1 MASQSTFVLK
11 ADTSSF
17 LKSIQE
23 AQTRLLGIEKEAST
37 SYQQILAAQAEVNRL
52 QASQSDLDKLKATID
67 AASKARIAELS
78 VLQTNADNERKK
90 SLNEMIRLERAL
102 AASDKAKIS
111 EYMVGLQAT
120 EKGLQNQ
127 IKGLQL
133 ANAALKQ
140 NANEI
145 QNINNKQAEQSV
157 YAKKNIDAVNAR
169 QALLQKEIALE
180 QEKLNLAKQSAV
192 VASNAASNAGLGYA
206 RNADL
211 KAAMQAAMQSAYQSP
226 EKQSVSP
233 AIPLI
238 AATATQNIKPID
250 SSSIVRF
257 REETQKATE
266 AIREQTKATSLADE
280 GFARLNRSF
289 QGFAAGYL
297 GFSAMVGQA
306 KEIVD
311 ASVKFDTLNKIFT
324 AITGSGEVAAAEMD
338 MVKEA
343 ADRLG
348 VPVLKSAQGL
358 KGLLAVGLTLQEPMA
373 NLNQQF
379 VALSQAAVSFGMGEV
394 EVERAFKAYTQI
406 LSKDKLM
413 AEELTGQLAEAI
425 PGAVGIMAK
434 ALGYVTKTGLPD
446 TAKLF
451 KEMEKGAIDGSD
463 ALNKFSVELK
473 KVTDAMVP
481 TAAQSA
487 RAEFTR
493 FQNSLLELR
502 ATIGESGL
510 LEMLA
515 DLAKVGTSVFSGID
529 TKDIAD
535 LTTHIKVL
543 GSAVGLGLAV
553 HFLKTKESATAFSG
567 ALKDV
572 AHSVVSGMDIQ
583 TKATLQTANAN
594 NVLLNSTKPLTAS
607 QIALRNEITALSGM
621 GVTATNKITAYNQS
635 VASVGRASA
644 IATSATNLLSTSL
657 RGVAAAASFAW
668 PIAAIMTAT
677 TIYNHLSESV
687 DDARKSLEQLA
698 DDQSWGQLA
707 SKIAELQESLGYG
720 ERDTGISS
728 IFTGIMSGINNV
740 KKAMGEDFFAFFT
753 PERFGNA
760 LQKAN
765 TKTLDVTREGM
776 VDLIN
781 ESQKMLD
788 QVKQAKGAGAE
799 QSALTLKSYIKKVIL
814 VLKLS

>member
-52 QASQSDLDKLKATID
+52 QASQSDLGKLKATID
-67 AASKARIAELS
+67 ATSKARIAELS
-78 VLQTNADNERKK
+78 VLQTNADSERKK

-111 EYMVGLQAT
+111 EYMAGLQAT

-169 QALLQKEIALE
+169 IALE
-180 QEKLNLAKQSAV
+180 QEKQEKAKEASKQQLEQIRARVEANKAEWATIKRVNEEEKQRLLLKQRLAMQEAESNKLQSNSMFV
-192 VASNAASNAGLGYA
+192 VAQQRLAEKQKQQELAI
-206 RNADL
+206 
-211 KAAMQAAMQSAYQSP
+211 QAAKEQQKQQLLSNLEISASARATSAFP
-226 EKQSVSP
+226 TTNKPSP

-250 SSSIVRF
+250 SSSIIRF

-297 GFSAMVGQA
+297 GFSALLGQT

-535 LTTHIKVL
+535 LTTHVKVL
-543 GSAVGLGLAV
+543 GSAIGIWLVAN
-553 HFLKTKESATAFSG
+553 FLKTKESATAFSG

-594 NVLLNSTKPLTAS
+594 NALLLTTKPLTAS
-607 QIALRNEITALSGM
+607 QVALRHEIMASAIAGEM
-621 GVTATNKITAYNQS
+621 ATNKITAYNQS

-668 PIAAIMTAT
+668 PLAAIMTAT

-698 DDQSWGQLA
+698 DDQS
-707 SKIAELQESLGYG
+707 
-720 ERDTGISS
+720 
-728 IFTGIMSGINNV
+728 
-740 KKAMGEDFFAFFT
+740 
-753 PERFGNA
+753 
-760 LQKAN
+760 
-765 TKTLDVTREGM
+765 
-776 VDLIN
+776 
-781 ESQKMLD
+781 
-788 QVKQAKGAGAE
+788 
-799 QSALTLKSYIKKVIL
+799 
-814 VLKLS
+814 

>member
-23 AQTRLLGIEKEAST
+23 AQTRLLGIEKEVST

-52 QASQSDLDKLKATID
+52 QASQSDLGKLKATID

-157 YAKKNIDAVNAR
+157 YAKQNIDAVKAR

-211 KAAMQAAMQSAYQSP
+211 KAAMQSAYQSP

-250 SSSIVRF
+250 SSPIIRF

-297 GFSAMVGQA
+297 GFSALLGQT

-425 PGAVGIMAK
+425 PGAVAIMAE

-535 LTTHIKVL
+535 LTTHIEVL
-543 GSAVGLGLAV
+543 GSAVGIGLVAN
-553 HFLKTKESATAFSG
+553 FLKPKESATAFSG

-572 AHSVVSGMDIQ
+572 AHSVVSGMD
-583 TKATLQTANAN
+583 
-594 NVLLNSTKPLTAS
+594 
-607 QIALRNEITALSGM
+607 
-621 GVTATNKITAYNQS
+621 
-635 VASVGRASA
+635 
-644 IATSATNLLSTSL
+644 
-657 RGVAAAASFAW
+657 
-668 PIAAIMTAT
+668 
-677 TIYNHLSESV
+677 
-687 DDARKSLEQLA
+687 
-698 DDQSWGQLA
+698 
-707 SKIAELQESLGYG
+707 
-720 ERDTGISS
+720 
-728 IFTGIMSGINNV
+728 
-740 KKAMGEDFFAFFT
+740 
-753 PERFGNA
+753 
-760 LQKAN
+760 
-765 TKTLDVTREGM
+765 
-776 VDLIN
+776 
-781 ESQKMLD
+781 
-788 QVKQAKGAGAE
+788 
-799 QSALTLKSYIKKVIL
+799 
-814 VLKLS
+814 

>member
-23 AQTRLLGIEKEAST
+23 AQTRLLGIEKEVST

-52 QASQSDLDKLKATID
+52 QASQSDLGKLKATID
-67 AASKARIAELS
+67 ATSKARIAELS
-78 VLQTNADNERKK
+78 ALQANADSERKK

-157 YAKKNIDAVNAR
+157 YAKQNIDAVKAR
-169 QALLQKEIALE
+169 IALE
-180 QEKLNLAKQSAV
+180 QEEQAKAKEVSKQQLEQIRARVEANKAEWATIRRVNEEEKQRLLLKQRLAIQEAESIKL
-192 VASNAASNAGLGYA
+192 
-206 RNADL
+206 
-211 KAAMQAAMQSAYQSP
+211 
-226 EKQSVSP
+226 QSVSP
-233 AIPLI
+233 AAIPLI

-250 SSSIVRF
+250 SSSIIRF

-280 GFARLNRSF
+280 GFARLKRSF

-297 GFSAMVGQA
+297 GFSAIVGQA

-406 LSKDKLM
+406 LSKGKLM

-425 PGAVGIMAK
+425 PGAVAIMAK

-553 HFLKTKESATAFSG
+553 HFLKAKESATAFSG

-572 AHSVVSGMDIQ
+572 AHSVVSGMDLQ
-583 TKATLQTANAN
+583 TKSALQTANAN
-594 NVLLNSTKPLTAS
+594 NVLLSSTKPLTAS

-621 GVTATNKITAYNQS
+621 GVTATNKIAAYNQS
-635 VASVGRASA
+635 VASTSRASA
-644 IATSATNLLSTSL
+644 IATSAT
-657 RGVAAAASFAW
+657 AS
-668 PIAAIMTAT
+668 
-677 TIYNHLSESV
+677 
-687 DDARKSLEQLA
+687 
-698 DDQSWGQLA
+698 
-707 SKIAELQESLGYG
+707 
-720 ERDTGISS
+720 
-728 IFTGIMSGINNV
+728 
-740 KKAMGEDFFAFFT
+740 
-753 PERFGNA
+753 
-760 LQKAN
+760 
-765 TKTLDVTREGM
+765 
-776 VDLIN
+776 
-781 ESQKMLD
+781 
-788 QVKQAKGAGAE
+788 
-799 QSALTLKSYIKKVIL
+799 
-814 VLKLS
+814 

>member
-1 MASQSTFVLK
+1 
-11 ADTSSF
+11 
-17 LKSIQE
+17 
-23 AQTRLLGIEKEAST
+23 
-37 SYQQILAAQAEVNRL
+37 
-52 QASQSDLDKLKATID
+52 
-67 AASKARIAELS
+67 
-78 VLQTNADNERKK
+78 
-90 SLNEMIRLERAL
+90 MIRLERAL

-111 EYMVGLQAT
+111 EYMTGLKAT

-250 SSSIVRF
+250 SSPIIRF

-297 GFSAMVGQA
+297 GFSALLGQT

-413 AEELTGQLAEAI
+413 AA
-425 PGAVGIMAK
+425 
-434 ALGYVTKTGLPD
+434 
-446 TAKLF
+446 F
-451 KEMEKGAIDGSD
+451 W
-463 ALNKFSVELK
+463 
-473 KVTDAMVP
+473 
-481 TAAQSA
+481 SA
-487 RAEFTR
+487 
-493 FQNSLLELR
+493 S
-502 ATIGESGL
+502 
-510 LEMLA
+510 
-515 DLAKVGTSVFSGID
+515 
-529 TKDIAD
+529 
-535 LTTHIKVL
+535 
-543 GSAVGLGLAV
+543 
-553 HFLKTKESATAFSG
+553 
-567 ALKDV
+567 
-572 AHSVVSGMDIQ
+572 
-583 TKATLQTANAN
+583 
-594 NVLLNSTKPLTAS
+594 
-607 QIALRNEITALSGM
+607 
-621 GVTATNKITAYNQS
+621 
-635 VASVGRASA
+635 
-644 IATSATNLLSTSL
+644 
-657 RGVAAAASFAW
+657 
-668 PIAAIMTAT
+668 
-677 TIYNHLSESV
+677 
-687 DDARKSLEQLA
+687 
-698 DDQSWGQLA
+698 
-707 SKIAELQESLGYG
+707 
-720 ERDTGISS
+720 ISS
-728 IFTGIMSGINNV
+728 IKFRFSFAYFLEILL
-740 KKAMGEDFFAFFT
+740 FF
-753 PERFGNA
+753 NS
-760 LQKAN
+760 
-765 TKTLDVTREGM
+765 V
-776 VDLIN
+776 
-781 ESQKMLD
+781 
-788 QVKQAKGAGAE
+788 
-799 QSALTLKSYIKKVIL
+799 
-814 VLKLS
+814 